1 MAREINLTDIGDH
14 FGEKVQTVVRKAT
27 FQAEAD
33 LKQFTPVFSLD
44 NYPDL
49 DSIPN
54 FFTLPNG
61 QVVPFKKA
69 LLDHGAGG
77 SLREAWQT
85 QIKPLKGTIT
95 NNLPYAEPVCF
106 GINLPPSWGGTYRT
120 RQKTVPG
127 FPELIAKELTTNY
140 IPRQLARIVRKK

>member
-1 MAREINLTDIGDH
+1 MARRIKVTEISGFYEELIVDAVAGTTL
-14 FGEKVQTVVRKAT
+14 EWTRRVKKA
-27 FQAEAD
+27 
-33 LKQFTPVFSLD
+33 TPVFSLD

-61 QVVPFKKA
+61 KVVPFKKS

-77 SLREAWQT
+77 VLRGAWQT
-85 QIKPLKGTIT
+85 QIKKFSGVVS

-106 GINLPPSWGGTYRT
+106 GQNLPESWGNKYRT
-120 RQKTVPG
+120 RQNTTAG
-127 FPELIAKELTTNY
+127 FPELIAKDLKSWAEGEYNK
-140 IPRQLARIVRKK
+140 IKGAI